1 MEPRRATVRDLRR
14 RNRSTLLSTLFFEG
28 PLSRYELGQRTGLS
42 AATVSNVVGEMI
54 DDGLVV
60 EAGLVESDGGRPRVL
75 LRVSPG
81 YGSVIG
87 VDVGETGVKM
97 ELFDLSMTRLAAVDR
112 ALPPPQ
118 PDPALV
124 GPLIAAGLTE
134 LLGQAGVD
142 EADVLGVGIGVPGTV
157 EQGEKVRVHAQAIG
171 WDGIALADLVREC
184 GVGAPLFVEN
194 GAKTQGQA
202 EMWFGAGR
210 GARHAVIALIGSGV
224 GATVITDGTTY
235 RGSTS
240 SAGEW
245 GHTTLMFGGRLCR
258 CGARGC
264 LEAYVGA
271 EGILDRFRKAR
282 GGRAIPRPDEQSQ
295 LDFLLASADRSA
307 TAAAVVEE
315 TVGYLGAGIANLVNL
330 FNPERIVLGGW
341 AGLAL
346 GTLLLPDIRRATA
359 AHALRHAYEQTS
371 IELCQLGPDAVAV
384 GAATLPVEA
393 LLNLGSD
400 PRERR
405 PARRSVTPAS
415 VT

>member
-1 MEPRRATVRDLRR
+1 MEARRATVRDLRR
-14 RNRSTLLSTLFFEG
+14 RNRSILLSTLFFEG
-28 PLSRYELGQRTGLS
+28 PLSRFELGQRTGLS
-42 AATVSNVVGEMI
+42 AATVSNVVGEMV

-75 LRVSPG
+75 LRVNPS
-81 YGSVIG
+81 YGHVIG
-87 VDVGETGVKM
+87 VDVGETGVTM
-97 ELFDLSMTRLAAVDR
+97 ELFDLAMNRLAAHAR
-112 ALPPPQ
+112 PLPPPQ

-124 GPLIAAGLTE
+124 GPLIAAGLVE
-134 LLGQAGVD
+134 LLDHAGVAERD
-142 EADVLGVGIGVPGTV
+142 LLGIGIGVPGTV
-157 EQGEKVRVHAQAIG
+157 EQGETVRVHAQAIG
-171 WDGIALADLVREC
+171 WDGIAVADLL
-184 GVGAPLFVEN
+184 GDSGITAPLFVEN

-235 RGSTS
+235 RGATS

-245 GHTTLMFGGRLCR
+245 GHTTLVFGGRGCR
-258 CGARGC
+258 CGAHGC

-271 EGILDRFRKAR
+271 EGILDRYRRER
-282 GGRAIPRPDEQSQ
+282 GGRAVPRPDEQSQ
-295 LDFLLASADRSA
+295 LDFLLTAADRSA
-307 TAAAVVEE
+307 TAARVVEE

-346 GTLLLPDIRRATA
+346 GTRLLPEIRRATA

-371 IELCQLGPDAVAV
+371 IELCELGPDAVAV

-393 LLNLGSD
+393 LLGTGAD
-400 PRERR
+400 PRPRR
-405 PARRSVTPAS
+405 DVPVTS
-415 VT
+415 S

>member
-1 MEPRRATVRDLRR
+1 MQPKRATVRDLRR

-28 PLSRYELGQRTGLS
+28 PLSRYELGRRTGLS
-42 AATVSNVVGEMI
+42 AATVSNVVGEMV

-75 LRVSPG
+75 LRVNPG
-81 YGSVIG
+81 YGNVIG
-87 VDVGETGVKM
+87 IDVGETGVKM
-97 ELFDLSMTRLAAVDR
+97 ELFDLAMARLATIDR
-112 ALPPPQ
+112 PLASPQ
-118 PDPALV
+118 PDQKLV
-124 GPLIAAGLTE
+124 GTMIAEGLDE
-134 LLGQAGVD
+134 LLASAGVP
-142 EADVLGVGIGVPGTV
+142 ESALLGVGIGVPGTV
-157 EQGEKVRVHAQAIG
+157 EQGETVRVHAQTIG
-171 WDGIALADLVREC
+171 WDGVALADLVRAS
-184 GVGAPLFVEN
+184 GVDVPLYVEN

-210 GARHAVIALIGSGV
+210 GTRHAVIALIGSGV
-224 GATVITDGTTY
+224 GATVITDGTAY

-245 GHTTLMFGGRLCR
+245 GHTTLSYGGRLCR

-282 GGRAIPRPDEQSQ
+282 GGRAIPRADEQSQ
-295 LDFLLASADRSA
+295 LDFLLDAAERSA
-307 TAAAVVEE
+307 IAAEVVDE

-341 AGLAL
+341 AGVAL
-346 GTLLLPDIRRATA
+346 GARLLPEIRTATA

-371 IELCQLGPDAVAV
+371 IELCRLGQDAVAV

-393 LLNLGSD
+393 LLTLGSD
-400 PRERR
+400 PR
-405 PARRSVTPAS
+405 ARTPVSAI
-415 VT
+415 

>member
-1 MEPRRATVRDLRR
+1 MEPKRATVRDLRR

-28 PLSRYELGQRTGLS
+28 PLSRHELGQRTGLS
-42 AATVSNVVGEMI
+42 AATVSNVVGELV
-54 DDGLVV
+54 DDRLVV
-60 EAGLVESDGGRPRVL
+60 EAGQVESDGGRPRVL
-75 LRVSPG
+75 LRVNPG
-81 YGSVIG
+81 YANVIG
-87 VDVGETGVKM
+87 IDVGETGVKM
-97 ELFDLSMTRLAAVDR
+97 ELFDLGMTRQATIDR
-112 ALPPPQ
+112 PLHSPR
-118 PDPALV
+118 PAPELV
-124 GPLIAAGLTE
+124 GRMIADGLGE
-134 LLGQAGVD
+134 LLAEAGVT
-142 EADVLGVGIGVPGTV
+142 ESDVLGVGIGVPGTV
-157 EQGEKVRVHAQAIG
+157 EQADQVRVHAQTIG
-171 WDGIALADLVREC
+171 WDGVALVDLVR
-184 GVGAPLFVEN
+184 VNMPVFVEN

-245 GHTTLMFGGRLCR
+245 GHTTLMFDGRECR
-258 CGARGC
+258 CGSRGC

-271 EGILDRFRKAR
+271 VSILDRYRRAR

-295 LDFLLASADRSA
+295 LDFLLTAADRSV
-307 TAAAVVEE
+307 TAAKVLDE

-346 GTLLLPDIRRATA
+346 GTRLLPEIRRATA
-359 AHALRHAYEQTS
+359 AYALRHPYGQTS
-371 IELCQLGPDAVAV
+371 IELCQLGPDVVAV

-393 LLNLGSD
+393 LLTLGFD
-400 PRERR
+400 AREARHR
-405 PARRSVTPAS
+405 PAPIH
-415 VT
+415 

>member
-1 MEPRRATVRDLRR
+1 MEAKRTTVRDLRR

-28 PLSRYELGQRTGLS
+28 PLSRHELGQRTGLS
-42 AATVSNVVGEMI
+42 AATVSTVVGEMI
-54 DDGLVV
+54 EDGLVV

-75 LRVSPG
+75 LRVNPG

-87 VDVGETGVKM
+87 VDVGETGVQM
-97 ELFDLSMTRLAAVDR
+97 ELFDLGMNRLAAVGR
-112 ALPPPQ
+112 PLPPPQ
-118 PDPALV
+118 PDAGLV
-124 GPLIAAGLTE
+124 GPLIAAGLEE
-134 LLGQAGVD
+134 LLGRAGVGGD
-142 EADVLGVGIGVPGTV
+142 DVLGVGIGVPGTV
-157 EQGEKVRVHAQAIG
+157 EQGDTVRVHAQAIG
-171 WDGIALADLVREC
+171 WDGIALADLVRDS

-224 GATVITDGTTY
+224 GATVITDGVTY

-245 GHTTLMFGGRLCR
+245 GHTTLVYGGRSCR

-282 GGRAIPRPDEQSQ
+282 GGRAVPRPDEQSQ

-307 TAAAVVEE
+307 TAARVLDE
-315 TVGYLGAGIANLVNL
+315 TVGFLGAGIANLVNL

-341 AGLAL
+341 AGLVL
-346 GTLLLPDIRRATA
+346 GTRLLPEIRRATA

-393 LLNLGSD
+393 LLTQGG
-400 PRERR
+400 EARR
-405 PARRSVTPAS
+405 PARPAM
-415 VT
+415 T

>member
-28 PLSRYELGQRTGLS
+28 PLSRHELGGRTGLS
-42 AATVSNVVGEMI
+42 AATVSNVVGELVEE
-54 DDGLVV
+54 GLVV

-75 LRVSPG
+75 LRVNPG
-81 YGSVIG
+81 YGNVIG
-87 VDVGETGVKM
+87 VDVGETGVQM
-97 ELFDLSMTRLAAVDR
+97 ELFDLGMNRLAAVAR

-118 PDPALV
+118 PDPSLV
-124 GPLIAAGLTE
+124 APLIAAGLEE
-134 LLGQAGVD
+134 LLGKAGV
-142 EADVLGVGIGVPGTV
+142 APLDVLGVGIGVPGTV
-157 EQGEKVRVHAQAIG
+157 EQGETVRVHAQAIG
-171 WDGIALADLVREC
+171 WDGIALADLVRDC
-184 GVGAPLFVEN
+184 GVSVPLYVEN

-224 GATVITDGTTY
+224 GATVIADGTTY

-245 GHTTLMFGGRLCR
+245 GHTSLVFGGRLCR

-271 EGILDRFRKAR
+271 EGVLDRFRKAR
-282 GGRAIPRPDEQSQ
+282 GGRAVPRPDEQAQ

-307 TAAAVVEE
+307 TAAAVLDE

-346 GTLLLPDIRRATA
+346 GTRLLPEIRRATA

-371 IELCQLGPDAVAV
+371 IELCELGPDAVAV

-393 LLNLGSD
+393 LLTLGAD
-400 PRERR
+400 ARR
-405 PARRSVTPAS
+405 PARPAL
-415 VT
+415 T

>member
-1 MEPRRATVRDLRR
+1 
-14 RNRSTLLSTLFFEG
+14 
-28 PLSRYELGQRTGLS
+28 
-42 AATVSNVVGEMI
+42 
-54 DDGLVV
+54 
-60 EAGLVESDGGRPRVL
+60 VL
-75 LRVSPG
+75 LRVNPA
-81 YGSVIG
+81 YGDVIG
-87 VDVGETGVKM
+87 VDVGETGVTM
-97 ELFDLSMTRLAAVDR
+97 ELFDLGMNRRAAVER
-112 ALPPPQ
+112 PLPPPQ

-124 GPLIAAGLTE
+124 GPLIAAGLEE
-134 LLGQAGVD
+134 LLGKAGVA

-157 EQGEKVRVHAQAIG
+157 EQGATVRVHAQAIG
-171 WDGIALADLVREC
+171 WDGIALADLVREA

-224 GATVITDGTTY
+224 GATVIADGTTY

-245 GHTTLMFGGRLCR
+245 GHTTLVYGGRTCR

-271 EGILDRFRKAR
+271 EGILDRFRRAR
-282 GGRAIPRPDEQSQ
+282 GGRAVPRPDEQSQ

-307 TAAAVVEE
+307 TAAAVLDE

-346 GTLLLPDIRRATA
+346 GTRLLPEIRRATA

-393 LLNLGSD
+393 LLTLGAD
-400 PRERR
+400 ARR
-405 PARRSVTPAS
+405 PTRPAL
-415 VT
+415 T